1 MDVMAMAKATGKTAL
16 DLVKFLLHELRRLF
30 FCLLLAFELLFIL
43 RSFHDLLVGGTGMMV
58 GWWWHLQ
65 LEMSSVDRLFLPANW
80 SMFLVNQILMLA
92 IIGTLWFFERRLPK
106 AAGSQRATGV
116 NCGAR

>member
-92 IIGTLWFFERRLPK
+92 IIGTLWFFERRYPRQLGRNVRL
-106 AAGSQRATGV
+106 A
-116 NCGAR
+116 